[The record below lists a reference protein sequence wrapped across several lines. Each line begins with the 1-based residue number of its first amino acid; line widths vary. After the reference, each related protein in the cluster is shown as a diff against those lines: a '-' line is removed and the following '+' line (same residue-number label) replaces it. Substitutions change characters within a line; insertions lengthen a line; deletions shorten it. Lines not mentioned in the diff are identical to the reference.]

1 MPEVSEHQTPAPRR
15 RRSLEVLLVALVLAL
30 AAFLRLETLGRRP
43 LWFDERWT
51 QQIVVGSRGALDVWR
66 VGPMDHAQHPPLSYL
81 AAYLA
86 DPSGASAAR
95 LRLPAAIAGIASV
108 ALLIGVG
115 ASLFGSAAGLLA
127 GFLMAISV
135 YHVDASQDA
144 RPYMLS
150 VAFTIGQYGSLFAFL
165 RTRRPPWLAAL
176 VVCTVAALYTYHL
189 ALLHAAIG
197 LAAGVASLAVDRA
210 DRGGGR
216 RSPWPWLAGAYA
228 LVALAYLPQ
237 LPNLERFAAESR
249 HPAPNHVLAPSLRF
263 LHELVSRW
271 GSDGA
276 APLYEILFALGA
288 ACVLARRHLIEWG
301 VLAWCAAPLALF
313 SLVPF
318 AKYFDMRFL
327 ISGLPAFF
335 LLVAVGGDALARGS
349 ARGATALL
357 RSPIS
362 AALVRGA
369 VLASVAA
376 AFAYSAAGV
385 YAVFRATETRCGEF
399 VIRPEVLAADDGFCA
414 RHLVL
419 NTANPDQQFIVRST
433 QAAERAVDPGAL
445 AAFVG
450 VYEFAS
456 GGEIAITREGDR
468 LMAQVP
474 GRSKYELAAVAADEF
489 VYRAAGGR
497 ILFVRGAGGK
507 VAALRLASASGD
519 VSARKVR

>member
-1 MPEVSEHQTPAPRR
+1 VSVHKTPAPRR
-15 RRSLEVLLVALVLAL
+15 SRSLEVFLVTLVLAL

-51 QQIVVGSRGALDVWR
+51 QQIVVGSSGAFDVWR
-66 VGPMDHAQHPPLSYL
+66 VGRLDHAQHPPLSYL

-95 LRLPAAIAGIASV
+95 LRLPAAIAGIASI
-108 ALLIGVG
+108 ALLIALGT
-115 ASLFGSAAGLLA
+115 SLFGFSAGLLA

-135 YHVDASQDA
+135 YHVDSSQDA

-165 RTRRPPWLAAL
+165 RTRRTPWLAAL
-176 VVCTVAALYTYHL
+176 VLCTIAALYTYHL

-197 LAAGVASLAVDRA
+197 LALGAASLAADRA
-210 DRGGGR
+210 GGADGHR
-216 RSPWPWLAGAYA
+216 PPWQWLAGAYG

-237 LPNLERFAAESR
+237 VPNLQRFVADSR
-249 HPAPNHVLAPSLRF
+249 HPTPNHVLDPSLRF

-276 APLYEILFALGA
+276 APLYEGLFVLGA
-288 ACVLARRHLIEWG
+288 ASVLARRRLLEWG
-301 VLAWCAAPLALF
+301 VLAWCVAPLALF

-335 LLVAVGGDALARGS
+335 ALVAVGGEALARGS
-349 ARGATALL
+349 ARGVAALL
-357 RSPIS
+357 RSPGS
-362 AALVRGA
+362 AAYVRGA
-369 VLASVAA
+369 VLASLAA
-376 AFAYSAAGV
+376 VFAYAAAGV
-385 YAVFRATETRCGEF
+385 YGAFRSTETRCGEF

-433 QAAERAVDPGAL
+433 QAAERAIDPDAL

-450 VYEFAS
+450 VYEFP
-456 GGEIAITREGDR
+456 GGGAIWITREGDR

-474 GRSKYELAAVAADEF
+474 GRPKYELAAISADEF
-489 VYRAAGGR
+489 VYRTAGSR
-497 ILFVRGAGGK
+497 ILFVRGAHGE
-507 VAALRLASASGD
+507 VAALRFASTSSD